1 MQAMTTSQQNTRAT
15 GAISHNGTKHRWWA
29 LVAISVAQ
37 LMVVLDSSIVNIAL
51 PSAQADLGFGD
62 AGRQW
67 VVTGYA
73 LAFGSLL
80 LFAGRMNDLIG
91 RRRSF
96 LIGLAGFAAASALA
110 GFAPDF
116 GVLVTARVLQG
127 VFGALLAPAG
137 LSLLTTT
144 FRESG
149 ERARALGIFG
159 AISGAGGAVGL
170 LLGGVLT
177 EYTTWRWCLYVN
189 LIFAAFAFFAGRV
202 FLPADVRSGRVAL
215 DVPGSI
221 TAVLALF
228 GIVFGLGNA
237 ENDGWTSPLTLVPL
251 VGGVVLLA
259 IFVVIEHRT
268 ENPLLPLRLVVDR
281 TRGGAYIVLAITGA
295 GMFGIFLFL
304 TYYLIQILGFT
315 SLQTG
320 AAFMPMVAALVV
332 SASVIGVWATT
343 RFGARIPVAIGGLL
357 VAIGMYLLTLLQLDS
372 TFLVDVVPAL
382 VVIGLGL
389 GLVFSA
395 VQIAAL
401 AGVETRDAGAAGAM
415 INTMQQIGGSIGIAV
430 LSAVSAGQAAALKG
444 VEPTALAQA
453 ESTLAGFHAVFWCSL
468 AFFVLAALVALVLI
482 KRGQLPVNPDIAV
495 AAH

>member
-1 MQAMTTSQQNTRAT
+1 MTTTERAPSTGSNPIPQTR
-15 GAISHNGTKHRWWA
+15 HRWWV
-29 LVAISVAQ
+29 LVAVSVAQ

-51 PSAQADLGFGD
+51 PAAQADLGFDD

-67 VVTGYA
+67 IVTGYA
-73 LAFGSLL
+73 LSFGSLL
-80 LFAGRMNDLIG
+80 LLAGRLNDLIG

-116 GVLVTARVLQG
+116 GVLVTARILQG
-127 VFGALLAPAG
+127 TFAALLAPAG
-137 LSLLTTT
+137 LSLLTST
-144 FRESG
+144 FRESK

-159 AISGAGGAVGL
+159 AIAGAGGAVGL

-177 EYTTWRWCLYVN
+177 EYTSWRWCLYVN
-189 LIFAAFAFFAGRV
+189 LFFAGFAFIAGRA
-202 FLPADVRSGRVAL
+202 FLPADVSSSKKIAL
-215 DVPGSI
+215 DLPGSI

-228 GIVFGLGNA
+228 GVVYGLGNA
-237 ENDGWTSPLTLVPL
+237 ENEGWTSPLTLIPL
-251 VGGVVLLA
+251 IGGGVLLA
-259 IFVVIEHRT
+259 VFVLIERRAS
-268 ENPLLPLRLVVDR
+268 NPLLPLRLVADR

-304 TYYLIQILGFT
+304 TYYLIQALGFT

-332 SASVIGVWATT
+332 SASIIGVWATS
-343 RFGARIPVAIGGLL
+343 RFGARVPVAAGGVI
-357 VAIGMYLLTLLQLDS
+357 VAFGMFLLTRLQLDS
-372 TFLVDVVPAL
+372 TYLLNVVPAL
-382 VVIGLGL
+382 VIIGLGL

-401 AGVETRDAGAAGAM
+401 AGVETRDGGAAGAM
-415 INTMQQIGGSIGIAV
+415 VNTMQQIGGSIGIAV
-430 LSAVSAGQAAALKG
+430 LSAVSAGQAAAALTG
-444 VEPTALAQA
+444 SNPTAVAQA
-453 ESTLAGFHAVFWCSL
+453 EAALAGYHAVFWCSL
-468 AFFVLAALVALVLI
+468 GFFLLASLAALLLI
-482 KRGQLPVNPDIAV
+482 KRGQLPQNPDIAV